1 MTYFNIQAVI
11 EMPNGPL
18 HNNVLKS
25 KFCVSNFVLHENT
38 VGSSIIM
45 AKKSS
50 SNTQDIILHVLIL
63 LHFLLYLVKIL
74 FELSLGI
81 SRITNF
87 LELGNLGAMFFV
99 VVLKLIDFVLQKS
112 L

>member
-1 MTYFNIQAVI
+1 MTFFNIRALV

-18 HNNVLKS
+18 HDNTLKS
-25 KFCVSNFVLHENT
+25 SFLVRNLVLHEQKNDSMFKN
-38 VGSSIIM
+38 VSGSSD
-45 AKKSS
+45 
-50 SNTQDIILHVLIL
+50 TQDIILHILIL
-63 LHFLLYLVKIL
+63 LHFLLYTIKIL

-99 VVLKLIDFVLQKS
+99 VVLRLIDFVMQ
-112 L
+112 